1 MRNIKEFLLSNE
13 TRKAYL
19 QSTPDSSNL
28 QGKSK
33 KIRVIGSSKKIV
45 VSKEKKRVYCRVNV
59 LITFNCRNVK

>member
-1 MRNIKEFLLSNE
+1 MQNIKEFLLANE

-33 KIRVIGSSKKIV
+33 KFRVIGSSKKIA
-45 VSKEKKRVYCRVNV
+45 VSKEKNSVYCTVNV
-59 LITFNCRNVK
+59 LITFTCGNVK

>member
-1 MRNIKEFLLSNE
+1 MKEFLLSNE

-33 KIRVIGSSKKIV
+33 KFQVIGSTKKIA
-45 VSKEKKRVYCRVNV
+45 VSKEK
-59 LITFNCRNVK
+59 